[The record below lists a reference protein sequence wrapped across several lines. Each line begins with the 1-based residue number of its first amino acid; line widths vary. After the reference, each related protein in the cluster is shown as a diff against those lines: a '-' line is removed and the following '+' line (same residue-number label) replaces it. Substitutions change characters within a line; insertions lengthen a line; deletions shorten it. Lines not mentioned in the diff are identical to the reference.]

1 VADHRTN
8 PEAST
13 PVPVRSPEGRRKTYQ
28 RPQILSREPLE
39 SMAATCTGN
48 NAKAISGVGGCKGSG
63 SNIKS

>member
-13 PVPVRSPEGRRKTYQ
+13 PVPSPERGRKTYQ

-39 SMAATCTGN
+39 SMAATCTGK
-48 NAKAISGVGGCKGSG
+48 NAKVINGIGGCKTASL
-63 SNIKS
+63 KS

>member
-13 PVPVRSPEGRRKTYQ
+13 PGPTPAGRRKTYQ

-39 SMAATCTGN
+39 SMAATCTGK
-48 NAKAISGVGGCKGSG
+48 NAKAINGVGGCKGVG
-63 SNIKS
+63 NTKS

>member
-13 PVPVRSPEGRRKTYQ
+13 PVPVPSPEGARKTYE

-39 SMAATCTGN
+39 SMAATCTGK
-48 NAKAISGVGGCKGSG
+48 NAKAISGVGGCKSG
-63 SNIKS
+63 STKS